1 MCAYH
6 MCPAY
11 QDVET
16 RIHWNKGTVCLSV
29 YSGKEHPA
37 SVHITLS
44 PAQARVLGEYLQIAV
59 GQMPVESVNADC
71 RFLGGLTV
79 EFEKTGDEW
88 EGIVALPVSI
98 HVA

>member
-16 RIHWNKGTVCLSV
+16 RIHWSKGMVCLSMC
-29 YSGKEHPA
+29 SGKEHPA
-37 SVHITLS
+37 SIHITLN
-44 PAQARVLGEYLQIAV
+44 PTQARVLGEYLQIAV
-59 GQMPVESVNADC
+59 GQMPVEEIGADC
-71 RFLGGLTV
+71 HFFGGLIV
-79 EFEKTGDEW
+79 KFDGTGDEQ

-98 HVA
+98 HAA